1 MTTLISPQTNT
12 HNSNNNTYQ
21 KLQLMLELGIDKE
34 VIATLL
40 EIANFSIHHIRWF
53 ASPIIVYKSSWS
65 ETIPPWLITAC
76 YRERLSQIYF
86 EHEQNRIE
94 NYATKPEVLA
104 YLYPLS
110 LEMPMQSDW
119 SNLYLWL
126 GNEVLTK
133 YKRLKDG
140 QKFWDIVGG
149 YPVEYR
155 QIQHNFEQLAGDIR
169 RSCIAQGKQQGWG
182 KKRTKKEESNQVV
195 NVPKSSNHTNS
206 NNQIIQLSLFN

>member
-1 MTTLISPQTNT
+1 
-12 HNSNNNTYQ
+12 
-21 KLQLMLELGIDKE
+21 LGIDKE

-40 EIANFSIHHIRWF
+40 EIAEFSIHHIRWF
-53 ASPIIVYKSSWS
+53 ASPIIVYKSPWS

-76 YRERLSQIYF
+76 YQERLSQIYC
-86 EHEQNRIE
+86 EHEQNTIE

-110 LEMPMQSDW
+110 LEMPMESDW
-119 SNLYLWL
+119 TNLYLWL

-133 YKRLKDG
+133 YNRLKDG

-169 RSCIAQGKQQGWG
+169 RSCVAQGKQQGWG
-182 KKRTKKEESNQVV
+182 NKRTKKQENNQVV
-195 NVPKSSNHTNS
+195 NVPKSSQQTNS
-206 NNQIIQLSLFN
+206 NNQIMQLSLFN